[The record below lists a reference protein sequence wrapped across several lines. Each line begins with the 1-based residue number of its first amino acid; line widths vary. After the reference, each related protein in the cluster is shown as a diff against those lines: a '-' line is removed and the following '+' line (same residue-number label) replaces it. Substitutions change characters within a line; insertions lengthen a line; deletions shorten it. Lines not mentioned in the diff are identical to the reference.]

1 MIFFLDVP
9 EKRAKRPSVIINDH
23 CRNTLPLVKP
33 IETIGRLHTL
43 INLCSDHFFGFPQG
57 VITTTRGYCTPVQ
70 YLAVNTLLSSAVSI
84 IAEED
89 DTSHQIK
96 GDRSEGQLIT
106 WISRKLFFC

>member
-1 MIFFLDVP
+1 M
-9 EKRAKRPSVIINDH
+9 
-23 CRNTLPLVKP
+23 
-33 IETIGRLHTL
+33 
-43 INLCSDHFFGFPQG
+43 
-57 VITTTRGYCTPVQ
+57 ITTTRGYCTPVQ

-106 WISRKLFFC
+106 WISRKLFSVETDCIVMDAP